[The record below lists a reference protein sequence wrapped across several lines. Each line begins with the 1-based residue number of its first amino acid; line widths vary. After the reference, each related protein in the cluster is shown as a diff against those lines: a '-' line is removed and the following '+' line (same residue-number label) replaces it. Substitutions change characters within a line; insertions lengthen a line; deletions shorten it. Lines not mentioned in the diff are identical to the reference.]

1 MGGGSYWR
9 GLGAKWGGKRWWRR
23 ILLARHEAKADS
35 VGDGFEEDVFS
46 RGEIDWSNEESE
58 NG

>member
-1 MGGGSYWR
+1 MGLGRSGAVSGGGGEFYWR
-9 GLGAKWGGKRWWRR
+9 
-23 ILLARHEAKADS
+23 LARHEAKADS